1 MTGEIAVVELKVVKR
16 EGEETTD
23 LHEKDGVVW
32 VSYKVLD
39 RIPWLINAFSTRLG
53 GVSEGIYEQMNL
65 AHTVGDDPE
74 KVLENHRIIGNAIGV
89 DTKDMVLAFQTHTVN
104 VMEVGDRHR
113 GMGIVRER
121 DYCDVDGIMTNV
133 PGICLLT
140 SYADCVPLYFVD
152 PKNRAIALSH
162 SGWRGTAGNICRN
175 TVEKMRKLYGTNP
188 EELIAC
194 IGPSIEAKCYE
205 IGEDVAAQFR
215 KTYSEEALERIL
227 LPEEGRGDKYL
238 LDLTQANFENMVGS
252 GILPEH
258 ITRPDL
264 CTACNASWLHS
275 HRASK
280 GKRGGMCAFLSIRE

>member
-1 MTGEIAVVELKVVKR
+1 
-16 EGEETTD
+16 
-23 LHEKDGVVW
+23 
-32 VSYKVLD
+32 
-39 RIPWLINAFSTRLG
+39 
-53 GVSEGIYEQMNL
+53 
-65 AHTVGDDPE
+65 
-74 KVLENHRIIGNAIGV
+74 
-89 DTKDMVLAFQTHTVN
+89 
-104 VMEVGDRHR
+104 
-113 GMGIVRER
+113 
-121 DYCDVDGIMTNV
+121 
-133 PGICLLT
+133 
-140 SYADCVPLYFVD
+140 
-152 PKNRAIALSH
+152 
-162 SGWRGTAGNICRN
+162 
-175 TVEKMRKLYGTNP
+175 MRKLYGTNP